1 MVQEMKRLTDWR
13 ARFCAEMDRQ
23 RRAAFEW
30 GSHDCSTGLALA
42 AVEAITGRD
51 LRGTWGEY
59 STAAG
64 AYKAIRKAG
73 FDNLGDLVASI
84 FPEIHPDMARIGDL
98 GLVPADGEIGAGLC
112 VFDVSGVIVL
122 MDSGHGRAPREAVTR
137 AFKVG

>member
-1 MVQEMKRLTDWR
+1 MVQEMIRLPDWR
-13 ARFCAEMDRQ
+13 ARFAAEMDRQ

-30 GSHDCSTGLALA
+30 GTHDCSTGLALA
-42 AVEAITGRD
+42 AVEAITGQD

-98 GLVPADGEIGAGLC
+98 GLIETDGEIGAGLC
-112 VFDVSGVIVL
+112 VFDISGVIVL
-122 MDSGHGRAPREAVTR
+122 TDKGQGRAPREKAIR